1 MEFKAF
7 RCGTTTALALRDS
20 SQDSWVLYH
29 GSNFGVYLHGE
40 ELSLG
45 GHVHDRRN
53 ARELFAALPDICKD
67 LNSQRVSY
75 KHRHIVLSV
84 NSELAVPADFD
95 TKRDMYRARFET
107 PDEFTYHIYIVDQSL
122 GATSKEL
129 VEFDGHVGITLCGS
143 LRLVADPSVFERRAT
158 LYPKAK
164 FLWHNDEAPTE
175 IKSVCLDRIR
185 SGPAEFDG
193 DRTVSYHDQ
202 FRVLIWTNSVLE
214 GIETYDDIVTREPVF
229 KTVHVEE
236 VSVINSRLA
245 AVAMLG
251 ELIRLQDSVSALQ
264 EEIGPV
270 MSSLDDIER
279 LYSSNEEV
287 SKSTRLIRS
296 FLRQEKIRIQSA
308 YEALLRE
315 FKVFESDE
323 ASYELLALKN
333 IMPDLKS
340 LIKVPRKESSTP
352 SCSPRMFSCPP
363 PERRL
368 AFRDLVDDL

>member
-7 RCGTTTALALRDS
+7 RCGATTALALRDS
-20 SQDSWVLYH
+20 SQDSWVLYY

-40 ELSLG
+40 ELNVSS
-45 GHVHDRRN
+45 HVHDRKN

-67 LNSQRVSY
+67 LNTQRVSY
-75 KHRHIVLSV
+75 KHRHIVLGI

-95 TKRDMYRARFET
+95 TKRDLYRARFES
-107 PDEFTYHIYIVDQSL
+107 PEEFTYHIYIVDQSL
-122 GATSKEL
+122 GATSKAL
-129 VEFDGHVGITLCGS
+129 VEFDGHVGITVCGP
-143 LRLVADPSVFERRAT
+143 LRDPSVFERRVT

-164 FLWHNDEAPTE
+164 FLWQNNEAPVE

-185 SGPAEFDG
+185 SGPTEFDA
-193 DRTVSYHDQ
+193 DRTISYHDQ
-202 FRVLIWTNSVLE
+202 FRVLIWTNSTLE
-214 GIETYDDIVTREPVF
+214 GIETYDDIVTREPVL

-236 VSVINSRLA
+236 VSVLDSRLA

-251 ELIRLQDSVSALQ
+251 ELIRLQDGVSALQ

-315 FKVFESDE
+315 FKVHEADE

-340 LIKVPRKESSTP
+340 LITVTRKDSSTP

-363 PERRL
+363 PQRRL